1 MPDVGIENQ
10 AQEHPGTME
19 REPWPCTA
27 TLSLLQG
34 TALTITSTN
43 YPTPVPDSCTQVRLE
58 LQPDQPTIVGRCP
71 DPNYEVPYLEV
82 GYHSFDLMPG
92 TCESVLQ
99 YTERD
104 LIVSRAHFMLKQL
117 GAGVLFTNG
126 VPRRGG
132 GIRPPLN
139 GTRLLTPED
148 RLIEPAE
155 ELFIPR
161 GEEIT
166 IRLPNDTIL
175 EIAARD

>member
-1 MPDVGIENQ
+1 
-10 AQEHPGTME
+10 
-19 REPWPCTA
+19 
-27 TLSLLQG
+27 
-34 TALTITSTN
+34 
-43 YPTPVPDSCTQVRLE
+43 
-58 LQPDQPTIVGRCP
+58 
-71 DPNYEVPYLEV
+71 
-82 GYHSFDLMPG
+82 
-92 TCESVLQ
+92 
-99 YTERD
+99 
-104 LIVSRAHFMLKQL
+104 MLKQL